1 MRAIGVFALVV
12 AMASPALAGPG
23 NSVIGGKKLEEDMV
37 HNAGTGYPNTFYEW
51 WNKGYKKLDWG
62 LSADLTY
69 ADWGAARAGERTTIG
84 GITVRTSGR
93 FIKVGLGINA
103 ILRWNLASKKRPKV
117 TNDTALLFKPG
128 ILVSGNRFDAFTF
141 GIKGEMGVAVSIDVH
156 ERVSVVTGG
165 FIPLTAFFSNQGIS
179 TQTFLP
185 LLIRLGVEINA
196 SDRVAPWFFF
206 DLGPGITFINT
217 FDIFGTGNNNYTS
230 FAWRIGAG
238 TAFWGVLA
246 KNKNKSDAAAVE
258 SEPAAEEP
266 IE

>member
-1 MRAIGVFALVV
+1 MRAVGVFALVL

-141 GIKGEMGVAVSIDVH
+141 GIKGEMGVPVSIDVH
-156 ERVSVVTGG
+156 ERVSVVTGS
-165 FIPLTAFFSNQGIS
+165 FIPLTVFISNQNIS

-185 LLIRLGVEINA
+185 LLIRLGIEINA
-196 SDRVAPWFFF
+196 SDKVAPWFFF
-206 DLGPGITFINT
+206 DLGPGITFIGST
-217 FDIFGTGNNNYTS
+217 FNIGSNNHTS
-230 FAWRIGAG
+230 FAWRLGAG
-238 TAFWGVLA
+238 AAFWGVLG
-246 KNKNKSDAAAVE
+246 KNKDKSDGAAVE
-258 SEPAAEEP
+258 SEPVAEEP